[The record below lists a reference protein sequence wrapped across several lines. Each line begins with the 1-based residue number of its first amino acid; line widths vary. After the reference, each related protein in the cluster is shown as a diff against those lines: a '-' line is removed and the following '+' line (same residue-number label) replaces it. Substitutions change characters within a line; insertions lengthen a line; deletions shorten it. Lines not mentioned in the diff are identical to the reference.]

1 MFYFPVLQGQYP
13 EWFPLWGG
21 DEFLFFR
28 PVFNVADA
36 SISMGVIL
44 MIVFQKRV
52 FGHTHDHKEEEVI
65 TSEITPSEENPN
77 A

>member
-1 MFYFPVLQGQYP
+1 LQGQYP

-52 FGHTHDHKEEEVI
+52 FGHMHEQNEQDVNPDDI
-65 TSEITPSEENPN
+65 NSSEERPN